1 MDLGLGL
8 VLALKT
14 IRRLRRAGFEEL
26 FALRAAKPAAA
37 APLPLPLLCFF
48 VFLFDR
54 PLRGRFVFIHTV

>member
-1 MDLGLGL
+1 MDVGLGL

-37 APLPLPLLCFF
+37 APLPLPLLCFC

-54 PLRGRFVFIHTV
+54 PLRGRIVFIHTV